1 MRRPTH
7 RPPLTVLAATAT
19 ATALF
24 LASPVIAG
32 ADHIRAQ
39 GDLVRYSSA
48 VPEGARA
55 QVAAVYTAAGDS
67 NVTLQVWGMAPNTE
81 YGAHAHVN
89 ACDTTGADARSRFQ
103 NMSAPDAAAAATPQF
118 ANRTNEIWLDL
129 TTDAE
134 GNGVAETTVP
144 WQFSPAR
151 RATSVIMHVEHTH
164 LGPTNSGVAG
174 ARLSCLTVG
183 F

>member
-7 RPPLTVLAATAT
+7 WPPLTVLAATGA

-32 ADHIRAQ
+32 ADRIRAQ

-67 NVTLQVWGMAPNTE
+67 IVTLRVWGMAPNTE

-89 ACDTTGADARSRFQ
+89 ACDATGAAARPHFQ
-103 NMSAPDAAAAATPQF
+103 NMVAPDAAAAATPRF

-134 GNGVAETTVP
+134 GSGVAETMVP
-144 WQFSPAR
+144 WQFSPTR
-151 RATSVIMHVEHTH
+151 RATSVIMHVKHTNM
-164 LGPTNSGVAG
+164 GPPNSGVAG